1 MSFWQK
7 TKQILRSFM
16 NGRYGSDSLNR
27 TLLWFGLSLYLLGT
41 LLGLSAFLLP
51 GMAVFFF
58 CTFRMFSRNQAKRC
72 AENRKY
78 LAWKNRRNKQWR
90 QAKARF
96 HNRKEFRYFRCPGCR
111 AWLKLP
117 RGTGV
122 VTVTCGRCQNSF
134 TQKG

>member
-1 MSFWQK
+1 MSFWEK
-7 TKQILRSFM
+7 TKQTLRSFM

-27 TLLWFGLSLYLLGT
+27 ALLWIGFLFYLPGALWGLNAL
-41 LLGLSAFLLP
+41 LLP
-51 GMAVFFF
+51 GLAAYFL
-58 CTFRMFSRNQAKRC
+58 CIYRMLSRNRAKRY
-72 AENRKY
+72 AESRKY
-78 LAWKNRRNKQWR
+78 LAWKSRQSKRWK
-90 QAKARF
+90 QAKVRF
-96 HNRKEFRYFRCPGCR
+96 RHRKEFTYFRCPGCR